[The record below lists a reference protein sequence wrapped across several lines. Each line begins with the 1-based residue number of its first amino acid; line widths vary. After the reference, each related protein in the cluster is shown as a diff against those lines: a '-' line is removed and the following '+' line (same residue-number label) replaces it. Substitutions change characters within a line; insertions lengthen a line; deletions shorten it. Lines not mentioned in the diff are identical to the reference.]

1 MMRTLLVACG
11 NPLRGDDG
19 AAPEVLLQVARTPE
33 REFRVVQQLTPELA
47 EEMAPFGRVIF
58 LDADAMALHVA
69 IEPVSEAAQ
78 RSPLSHASTPVGVV
92 ALSRALFGFAGAALV
107 CRIPARDFSACEI
120 PPGELPLIREAAA
133 ELEHLL

>member
-1 MMRTLLVACG
+1 M
-11 NPLRGDDG
+11 
-19 AAPEVLLQVARTPE
+19 
-33 REFRVVQQLTPELA
+33 
-47 EEMAPFGRVIF
+47 IF

-92 ALSRALFGFAGAALV
+92 ALSRALFGFAGEALV